1 MSIAGR
7 RRRRSRRR
15 WTDRS
20 RPAQNCDGAEG
31 PRTRQPKP
39 PPKTK
44 GFGFGAGGDCAHLD
58 VSGLAEVEGR
68 GGGRLHRVQRASLLL
83 RREGRAAGALR
94 HTVPRRRA
102 RGARCA
108 RRAHGGAGCARIGTA
123 RAVAGDHRRE
133 PHPFSRPGHARCP
146 RARRVWPKAG
156 KGRVHTLGAF
166 RIDPLRPPLKGL
178 SLNRLLQAKS

>member
-1 MSIAGR
+1 MGR
-7 RRRRSRRR
+7 RRRRSRRWYHR
-15 WTDRS
+15 T
-20 RPAQNCDGAEG
+20 RPAQYCEGADGA
-31 PRTRQPKP
+31 RTRQPKP
-39 PPKTK
+39 PQRPQ
-44 GFGFGAGGDCAHLD
+44 GIRFWGGGECSHLD
-58 VSGLAEVEGR
+58 VSGLAEVERR
-68 GGGRLHRVQRASLLL
+68 GGGRLHRVRCASLLL